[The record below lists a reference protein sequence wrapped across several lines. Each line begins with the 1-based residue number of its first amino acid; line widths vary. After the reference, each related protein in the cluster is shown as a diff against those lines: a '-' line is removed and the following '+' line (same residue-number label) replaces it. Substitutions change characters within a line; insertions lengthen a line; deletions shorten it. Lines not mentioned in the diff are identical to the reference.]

1 MNIKNK
7 QLLFI
12 ALSFIT
18 FMSYASFTDMYDKDI
33 KKYYKKFLPIP
44 FKIYGYELLKA
55 QYIQESSL
63 NRMAKS
69 SANAQGISQILPST
83 WNFISKK
90 LNKTNISPF
99 NTEYSIMY
107 GSYYMK
113 YLRDNWKF
121 KRPEIDRY
129 RLSLASYNAG
139 LGNILKS
146 QKLCDE
152 KLLYTEII
160 KCLPDITG
168 RHHKETLHY
177 VHNIFN
183 IHRKLKLIN

>member
-1 MNIKNK
+1 MRIKTK
-7 QLLFI
+7 HILFI
-12 ALSFIT
+12 IFTFIT
-18 FMSYASFTDMYDKDI
+18 FISYASYTDRYDKHI
-33 KKYYKKFLPIP
+33 KKYSKKFLPIP
-44 FKIYGYELLKA
+44 YRIYGYEILKA

-63 NRMAKS
+63 NRKAES

-90 LNKTNISPF
+90 LNKQNISPF
-99 NTEYSIMY
+99 NAEYSIMY

-129 RLSLASYNAG
+129 KLSLASYNAG

-146 QKLCDE
+146 QKLCNE
-152 KLLYTEII
+152 KLLYKEIVI
-160 KCLPDITG
+160 CLPDITG
-168 RHHKETLHY
+168 HHHRETLHY
-177 VHNIFN
+177 VDNIFN
-183 IHRKLKLIN
+183 IYRKLKLIK